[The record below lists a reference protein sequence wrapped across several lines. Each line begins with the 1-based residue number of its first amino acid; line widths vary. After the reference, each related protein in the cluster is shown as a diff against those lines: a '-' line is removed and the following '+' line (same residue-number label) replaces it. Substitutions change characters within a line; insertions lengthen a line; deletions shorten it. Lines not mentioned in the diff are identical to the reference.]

1 MINYMVKLKIVG
13 ECESDVRELI
23 QQYTGEETDVEI
35 ISIEAINK
43 VEKITEEEWKQIK
56 KDDMEMDAHEGEM

>member
-1 MINYMVKLKIVG
+1 MVKLKIVG